1 MRFLAFTAA
10 AAAAILT
17 ASVAAQAQPAGRVH
31 EDAPM
36 SGPPAPAPA
45 PPAPTAKKKDPVI
58 CKRQEETGSR
68 LGGKSVCMT
77 KSQWDAQ
84 RTDAQRTLT
93 GAQLTPH

>member
-1 MRFLAFTAA
+1 MRFLAFTAAAA

-36 SGPPAPAPA
+36 SGPPAP
-45 PPAPTAKKKDPVI
+45 AKKKDPVI

>member
-45 PPAPTAKKKDPVI
+45 PPAKKKDPVI